1 MRWALIGLFVS
12 GLAVAPADLVLAQ
25 TTDAQPAVA
34 TSTAPSQPTLTAGQ
48 LDALVAPIALYP
60 DQLLSNVLM
69 ASTYPIEIV
78 DADRW
83 LHADK
88 GLTGVALSSALDQQS
103 WHASVKALVWTPQ
116 VLDMMNTQ
124 LDWTQKLGN
133 AVMAQQADVMAAV
146 QSLRAKAEAEKKL
159 ETTKEQIVS
168 TQTQGPKQVIVIEPA
183 DPGTLYVPYY
193 NPAVVYGTW
202 GWPAYPPYYWP
213 PPAGYAVGVGITFG
227 VGIAVGDAWWGWGHW
242 GGGGYWGGFDWW
254 HGNINVHQTVNINNN
269 IHVNSDN
276 WQRNVNDTSA
286 NFDRNNV
293 NNNVDRN
300 TDINRDTT
308 NNFTDNSRQDFN
320 NDFRG
325 DDSGNSVRDDGGDNS
340 YRADDGDDF
349 RGNGGGGDWRGNDFG
364 GDGFHGDGG
373 DRGWGGGDRGWGG
386 GGGGGGRRR

>member
-1 MRWALIGLFVS
+1 M
-12 GLAVAPADLVLAQ
+12 
-25 TTDAQPAVA
+25 
-34 TSTAPSQPTLTAGQ
+34 
-48 LDALVAPIALYP
+48 APIALYP

-83 LHADK
+83 AHADK
-88 GLTGVALSSALDQQS
+88 GLTGVALSNALDQQS
-103 WHASVKALVWTPQ
+103 WHASVKALVWTLQ

-146 QSLRAKAEAEKKL
+146 QRLRAKAEAEKKL

-183 DPGTLYVPYY
+183 DPGTIYVPYY

-213 PPAGYAVGVGITFG
+213 PPAGYALGVGIAFG

-286 NFDRNNV
+286 NFDRN
-293 NNNVDRN
+293 

-325 DDSGNSVRDDGGDNS
+325 DDSGNSVRDDGGDG

-364 GDGFHGDGG
+364 GDAFHGDGG
-373 DRGWGGGDRGWGG
+373 WGGGHG
-386 GGGGGGRRR
+386 GGGGGGRRRRPAALTTGDSAAGDLRRRRWRGRKNPLLLAKRQDA